1 VESLNKAAQAIRR
14 DLVSSL
20 LRPGGLD
27 GGEKNW
33 SLGWSPV
40 GMGSVWIAGALGHN
54 LSAWYSTGF
63 RWFDSPDISGRMG
76 GIAFVVR
83 GDFYLVVTPIGLILR
98 MSGHDPLQLKK
109 PSENSVWKTPVGKTD
124 ATRYLRQS

>member
-1 VESLNKAAQAIRR
+1 MIAIQWNPNKAAQAIRR

-83 GDFYLVVTPIGLILR
+83 GDFLP
-98 MSGHDPLQLKK
+98 SGDSNWSDFKD
-109 PSENSVWKTPVGKTD
+109 EW
-124 ATRYLRQS
+124 A